1 MSCRTTIKPI
11 LSGLPAPPVRPF
23 GATGLAGAKLG
34 WPGATSIGRCKSAE
48 VRQLST
54 TSLTQV
60 RLHISG
66 DNTPPPSK
74 KCRRNSLYSAEA
86 CGPPTAVRWRP
97 RLPAIRAGV
106 RGRSN
111 SRFEATAV
119 RRIGELYNVIA
130 LPAQRTKIL

>member
-1 MSCRTTIKPI
+1 MSCRTTIKRI
-11 LSGLPAPPVRPF
+11 LSGLPAPAVRPF

-34 WPGATSIGRCKSAE
+34 WPGATSTGRCKSAE

-86 CGPPTAVRWRP
+86 CGPPRP
-97 RLPAIRAGV
+97 CAGGPGYRRFARVFGAARIPALKQQRYAG
-106 RGRSN
+106 SAN
-111 SRFEATAV
+111 CT
-119 RRIGELYNVIA
+119 
-130 LPAQRTKIL
+130 T